1 MTTRGGHGGPRQP
14 ANPAPV
20 SGPGALSARTD
31 GGPGSKAQPIRV
43 PTGGGYGEAG
53 ALEAQQRGAPL
64 PAGGGVPG
72 APVPQAPPRG
82 GASIPTEGVFGPS
95 SMGGAPPGIVSDSSQ
110 LMARNPQAF
119 LRVLAAKFPHPAIR
133 RLVDWSAMGSNPPR
147 GVGPRQQGPST
158 TMSQRAAVPPPQGG
172 DSSPRPVPPGAA
184 TAENFPTPREAIE
197 QGP

>member
-1 MTTRGGHGGPRQP
+1 MTTRGGSGGPRQP

-31 GGPGSKAQPIRV
+31 GGPGSKTQPIRK
-43 PTGGGYGEAG
+43 PTGLGYGEAG

-72 APVPQAPPRG
+72 SPVSTGAPGG

-95 SMGGAPPGIVSDSSQ
+95 TMGGAPPGIVSDPTQ
-110 LMARNPQAF
+110 LMAQNPQAF
-119 LRVLAAKFPHPAIR
+119 LRVLAAKFPHPALR

-147 GVGPRQQGPST
+147 GVGPRQQGPPT
-158 TMSQRAAVPPPQGG
+158 TMSQRTTTPLPQGRA
-172 DSSPRPVPPGAA
+172 SSTRPVPPGAA